1 MKPESLWMVKKALT
15 CHNGLM
21 QHGGNSAIRRSIL
34 WGATCVAAMTVAAPE
49 RAYAALD
56 YRDTLYRDTLEK
68 AVDPPGDINV
78 DAGNFFDV
86 FAADQE
92 AYDNNV
98 YRLPTSVTDLSGIV
112 GPNASRED
120 HINTSTAGLD
130 GQWDLGR
137 QIVALDLRADDNRFA
152 SNTDLNNVS
161 GTDKVIWNWSLA
173 SALSGQVGAD
183 YVRSLASFVNTDVYT
198 RNVVDQWD
206 YFGGARY
213 QVGPRWAIFGGVIE
227 ADARLSAV
235 TSKLNDSNQKSVEA
249 GTEYAT
255 GGQNR
260 VGFEY
265 RYTDATY
272 PNSLIPGQSNFNE
285 DRARLFLKYAISDKT
300 LIDASA
306 GYLKRD
312 YPSHAIGEFS
322 GDTWRAALQWQPRD
336 KAQINAVAWRE
347 LHAYL
352 TAESDYYVSNGVSI
366 SPIWFASEKLN
377 LSLLLSTEKQDY
389 LGEALGIAIA
399 GARRDRIY
407 AEQANLTYI
416 PVRYLTLNFSVRRAQ
431 RSSNQSQFAYND
443 TLAMIGVLAKFGKFN

>member
-1 MKPESLWMVKKALT
+1 M
-15 CHNGLM
+15 HNANNLKLRCGTLR
-21 QHGGNSAIRRSIL
+21 IRHSIL
-34 WGATCVAAMTVAAPE
+34 WGATCVGAMTAAGAG

-78 DAGNFFDV
+78 DAGNVFNV

-92 AYDNNV
+92 SFDNNL
-98 YRLPTSVTDLSGIV
+98 YRLPTSVTDVSAAV

-120 HINTSTAGLD
+120 HINTASAGLD

-137 QIVALDLRADDNRFA
+137 QIVALDLRADDNRYA
-152 SNTDLNNVS
+152 SNTDLNHVS
-161 GTDKVIWNWSLA
+161 GSDKAIWNWA
-173 SALSGQVGAD
+173 VGSALSGQVGAD
-183 YVRSLASFVNTDVYT
+183 YTRSIASFVNTNVYT
-198 RNVVDQWD
+198 RNLVDQWE
-206 YFGGARY
+206 YFGGGRY
-213 QVGPRWAIFGGVIE
+213 QVGPRWAIFGGVLQT
-227 ADARLSAV
+227 DTRLSAV
-235 TSKLNDSNQKSVEA
+235 ASKPNDNNQKSVEA

-255 GGQNR
+255 GMQDSFGM
-260 VGFEY
+260 EY

-272 PNSLIPGQSNFNE
+272 PNTLLTGAVSPNYNE

-322 GDTWRAALQWQPRD
+322 GDIWRASLQWQPRD
-336 KAQINAVAWRE
+336 KTQILAVAWRE

-366 SPIWFASEKLN
+366 SPIWFASEKVN
-377 LSLLLSTEKQDY
+377 LSLLFSSEKQDY
-389 LGEALGIAIA
+389 LGSTPGVAIA
-399 GARRDRIY
+399 GSRHDKVF
-407 AEQANLTYI
+407 AEQANLGYT
-416 PVRYLTLNFSVRRAQ
+416 PARYVTVNFSLRHEQ
-431 RSSNQSQFAYND
+431 RSTNEGQFAQFAYND
-443 TLAMIGVLAKFGKFN
+443 TLATIGVTAKFGKFD